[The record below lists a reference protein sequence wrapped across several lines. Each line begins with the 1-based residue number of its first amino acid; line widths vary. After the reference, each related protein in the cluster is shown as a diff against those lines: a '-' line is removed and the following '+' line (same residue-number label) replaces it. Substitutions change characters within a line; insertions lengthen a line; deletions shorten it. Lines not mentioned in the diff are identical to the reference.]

1 MAGPPHSFLGSAG
14 ADLRPDKPPRG
25 ASGLSARRA
34 TPATGGPSHM
44 SKTSK
49 MDSKEQRSTL
59 RAAVYRGDGPAVVHL
74 LQNAGN
80 YDNAL
85 QLAGDGLIAAVIQ
98 RAQGAPEL
106 ARHLVLALRQR
117 GWNGDDDLADQ
128 LDALLGSGPP
138 PMLRPLP
145 VDLDELAGILEGDP
159 LNGGG
164 RLDLTTG
171 EVWPQAAIEY
181 ARETG
186 EEDEDAADDPERWL
200 WVHGEGSRDAYRD
213 MEAVHRR
220 HGRPWPR
227 RPPDHRDRRAR
238 RVPPVQG
245 RHRILARRTRAMV
258 RIRRRAPAW
267 PGSIV
272 ADRSRLSRAAR
283 RPP

>member
-1 MAGPPHSFLGSAG
+1 MRSRNHVYA
-14 ADLRPDKPPRG
+14 
-25 ASGLSARRA
+25 
-34 TPATGGPSHM
+34 
-44 SKTSK
+44 KTSK

-80 YDNAL
+80 YDDAL

-98 RAQGAPEL
+98 RTQGAPEL

-164 RLDLTTG
+164 RIDLTTG

-186 EEDEDAADDPERWL
+186 AEDEDAADDPERWL
-200 WVHGEGSRDAYRD
+200 WVHCEGSRDAYRD
-213 MEAVHRR
+213 MELFIASMDDPGHADRLTIAIEGRGAFRR
-220 HGRPWPR
+220 FKDVLACWPGELERWYAFAEERQHGR
-227 RPPDHRDRRAR
+227 AR
-238 RVPPVQG
+238 SWLTEAGYRVPP
-245 RHRILARRTRAMV
+245 
-258 RIRRRAPAW
+258 
-267 PGSIV
+267 
-272 ADRSRLSRAAR
+272 AAR
-283 RPP
+283 RDQGV